1 MHDRS
6 SGFTDGNVNSAGK
19 TLHTA
24 LLFDIKNQKL
34 QNQPPKQT
42 KTNKQT
48 THLQTQKALL
58 ILLLRKK
65 VTVAAGRQQPG
76 CPNTSAASKEKKTRN
91 WKNIQP
97 VSGMA
102 NDNCSLYM
110 ETGHLG
116 SHSLCCCPRNF
127 SVKLWWLMTTARTAR
142 GCGSDG
148 ITASASRDCK

>member
-6 SGFTDGNVNSAGK
+6 SGFADGNVNSAGK
-19 TLHTA
+19 TLHTV
-24 LLFDIKNQKL
+24 LLFDVKNQKL

-42 KTNKQT
+42 NKQP
-48 THLQTQKALL
+48 HRHTQKALL

-65 VTVAAGRQQPG
+65 VTVGAGRQQPG

-91 WKNIQP
+91 WKNTQP

-110 ETGHLG
+110 EIGHLG

-127 SVKLWWLMTTARTAR
+127 SVKLCWLMTTARA
-142 GCGSDG
+142 
-148 ITASASRDCK
+148 A